1 MSRMSRA
8 EIDAALATMP
18 GWEQDGNTIR
28 KEFRRKGFTGAVEF
42 VQRMVEPANAA
53 DHHPDLEIHYHRVV
67 VLLSTHDEGG
77 VTEMDLTLARTIDDL
92 ATS

>member
-1 MSRMSRA
+1 MSRMSHV

-18 GWEQDGNTIR
+18 GWERDGDTIR
-28 KEFRRKGFTGAVEF
+28 KEFRRKGFTGAAAF

-67 VLLSTHDEGG
+67 VVLSTHDEGG
-77 VTEMDLTLARTIDDL
+77 ITEKDLTLARTIDAL
-92 ATS
+92 AVA